1 MGSFKDMTMIDGNTT
16 AELMHARAEGEEYT
30 PKFTAAEIVSDQE
43 LFMDLMHDCED
54 VNWLAPLAECF
65 GKPLDAAIQAL
76 GTLEDLTRVTGNVGH
91 VQAVL
96 TLREMLRRISDLE
109 KQAISEAEAVN
120 GE

>member
-1 MGSFKDMTMIDGNTT
+1 MTMPDGNTT
-16 AELMHARAEGEEYT
+16 AELMHARAEGEPVLNQYT
-30 PKFTAAEIVSDQE
+30 PEEIISDQE

-54 VNWLAPLAECF
+54 IYWLSPLAECF

-76 GTLEDLTRVTGNVGH
+76 GTLEDLTRVTGNVAH

-96 TLREMLRRISDLE
+96 ALREMLRKLSDLE
-109 KQAISEAEAVN
+109 KEAINQAEAVN

>member
-1 MGSFKDMTMIDGNTT
+1 MPDGNTT
-16 AELMHARAEGEEYT
+16 AELMHARAEGEPVVILWYT
-30 PKFTAAEIVSDQE
+30 AEETISDPD
-43 LFMDLMHDCED
+43 LFGDLLHDCED
-54 VNWLAPLAECF
+54 VYWLTPLAECF

-76 GTLEDLTRVTGNVGH
+76 GTLEDLTRVTGNVAH

-96 TLREMLRRISDLE
+96 ALRELLRRSSDLE